1 MDAAFQHKGRRGR
14 TLLGETWG
22 SIHMNIDILAKLHG
36 LSSSTAMEQEL
47 VREMREGGLHNC
59 QREI

>member
-14 TLLGETWG
+14 TVLGETWG

-36 LSSSTAMEQEL
+36 LSSSTGTAMEQEL
-47 VREMREGGLHNC
+47 VREMREGGLIASV
-59 QREI
+59 R